1 MAFPHTQLS
10 CNDGVLVISLLYL
23 GIDMQYE
30 WEEFSKCRWP
40 IHRWLLVS
48 YVFVILFRLM
58 HILGMLNTATDAG
71 DFLLN
76 FRHKGVVARALVS
89 LTWLIVLPLFTA
101 WTVLGTC
108 WLVDSKRASRRC
120 LPMGVPLGFILTW
133 QVLSYAWICI
143 HAGLGATAWILERR
157 LRKVEISLREI
168 EDADVLS
175 RWGQVSRLPGYTSLN
190 GTSFGTGG
198 LTPLEINDLPI
209 MRAAIPELGEDTE
222 CPICLYELKPGD
234 NVRQLSMCGHTFHR
248 SCIDLWLLRRADCPL
263 CKRSVRSAAGGGDGK
278 VGAASGV

>member
-1 MAFPHTQLS
+1 VPLADPQVAPRQLRLRHPLPP
-10 CNDGVLVISLLYL
+10 NAHPGNVEHRDGRR
-23 GIDMQYE
+23 G
-30 WEEFSKCRWP
+30 
-40 IHRWLLVS
+40 
-48 YVFVILFRLM
+48 
-58 HILGMLNTATDAG
+58 
-71 DFLLN
+71 
-76 FRHKGVVARALVS
+76 
-89 LTWLIVLPLFTA
+89 LPPELQA
-101 WTVLGTC
+101 QG
-108 WLVDSKRASRRC
+108 RRGEGA
-120 LPMGVPLGFILTW
+120 GVPHLADRAATLHRVDRPGDVLARRQQEGLATVPPDGRTSGLHPHLAGNQHLPAPHLVFHRRRMVQRQHRHHIP
-133 QVLSYAWICI
+133 QDEQSVLSYAWICI